1 MGINAEIYLI
11 GLSVLTFLIIVFLFI
26 KKISNSGKLKVKI
39 EKVSDS
45 TNHQSFDEGAKQATL
60 KFDDGQSEKIED
72 QELVILNLISVDK
85 SFFDVDQIIGF
96 LSNYGAVLN
105 NKYFSYIDEQGT
117 EIFRVANA
125 LNPGTFEVDSKT
137 FAVVI
142 ASNLSSVADPVN
154 TVKTMIEFSI
164 NFSEKFHANLCD
176 EERTPITK
184 QMISHIETR
193 AQDIARLKQLKNI
206 NNEENS

>member
-164 NFSEKFHANLCD
+164 NFSEKFHASLCD

-193 AQDIARLKQLKNI
+193 AQDLARLKQLKNI
-206 NNEENS
+206 NNKEN

>member
-45 TNHQSFDEGAKQATL
+45 TNHQSFNEEAKQATL
-60 KFDDGQSEKIED
+60 KFHDGQSEKIED

-193 AQDIARLKQLKNI
+193 AQDLARLKQLKNV
-206 NNEENS
+206 NNKEN